1 MYKRAIVVLMA
12 VLAFAIN
19 AQAADGPA
27 NVVLLISDDQSWTDY
42 GFMGHP
48 HVQTPNLDRL
58 AGAGLLYE
66 RGYVTA
72 PLCRASLASIVTGL
86 YPHQDGI
93 RNNDPKMPN
102 GARRGTIMKNDPDL
116 WREMRA
122 RMEAP
127 MLEHPSL
134 VKVLKENGYATL
146 QTGKW
151 WEGNPLNHGFT
162 DAMIQG
168 DTATPV

>member
-1 MYKRAIVVLMA
+1 MA